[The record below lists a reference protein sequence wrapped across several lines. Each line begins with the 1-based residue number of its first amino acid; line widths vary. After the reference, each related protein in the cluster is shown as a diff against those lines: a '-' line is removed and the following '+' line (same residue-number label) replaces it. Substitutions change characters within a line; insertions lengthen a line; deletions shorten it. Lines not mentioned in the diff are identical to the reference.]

1 MSETIRTYLQ
11 MGGYAPFIWPA
22 YGIAAVIL
30 IAFVID
36 SWRRVHQAT
45 TVLRRLEAEAVAPAR
60 PARGSGAAGVAAGN
74 KIAKAAV
81 SAQTSQQRA
90 GQQQAGQQ
98 QPGQQTPDQQVG
110 S

>member
-30 IAFVID
+30 IAFAID
-36 SWRRVHQAT
+36 SWRRVRQAT
-45 TVLRRLEAEAVAPAR
+45 TALRCLEAETAAPAR
-60 PARGSGAAGVAAGN
+60 PARDRSAGGGTGGN
-74 KIAKAAV
+74 KVAMPAV
-81 SAQTSQQRA
+81 SVRP
-90 GQQQAGQQ
+90 GQQVNQH
-98 QPGQQTPDQQVG
+98 QPGRQTPDQQVG

>member
-1 MSETIRTYLQ
+1 MSETIRIYLQ

-30 IAFVID
+30 IAFAID

-45 TVLRRLEAEAVAPAR
+45 TALRRLEAEAVAPAR
-60 PARGSGAAGVAAGN
+60 PARGSGAAGN
-74 KIAKAAV
+74 KIAKATV
-81 SAQTSQQRA
+81 SAQTSQQ
-90 GQQQAGQQ
+90 QAGQQ
-98 QPGQQTPDQQVG
+98 QSGQQTPDQQVG